1 MRYLFLNRVRLIA
14 LAGVALVGVAGCGGD
29 GGGTDLASELLGT
42 WDLESLEA
50 NDMSTDCPGEIELS
64 DTEAVS
70 CGTEATTLRG
80 DGTFVEIETTDELG
94 DPFNWRS
101 EGTWTTQGSTLSLT
115 YLQEG
120 PDEDNLQAINPPKSE
135 SVTWSI
141 AGSTLTISATS
152 PLPPFVLVTAT
163 LQRR

>member
-1 MRYLFLNRVRLIA
+1 MRYLFFSWVRL
-14 LAGVALVGVAGCGGD
+14 LAVAYVALVGVSGCGGD

-50 NDMSTDCPGEIELS
+50 DEMSTDCPGEIELNA
-64 DTEAVS
+64 TEAVS
-70 CGTEATTLRG
+70 CGTEASILNA

-141 AGSTLTISATS
+141 AGSALTISATS

-163 LQRR
+163 LQKR